1 MRIYFTL
8 ALILFCL
15 SSNTLQAQI
24 GNPAR
29 ADSVALQEQ
38 FDDMLE
44 VSNRFQTYKVVQEPF
59 LRAFMSNVSDSISIY
74 TEEIGNLNATIAT
87 QAGKIQEQATNIT
100 ERDGTI
106 STLENEKESIS
117 LLGIPLSKSTYTKTM
132 YVTLGVLLAAL
143 LLALGRMRYA
153 AGTANEANQKV
164 AKLSEELETSKRRR
178 LEIEQNLRRQLQDEI
193 NKRPRG

>member
-106 STLENEKESIS
+106 STLENEKESIN
-117 LLGIPLSKSTYTKTM
+117 LLGIPLSKSTYTTTM

>member
-1 MRIYFTL
+1 MRTYIIL
-8 ALILFCL
+8 AFVIACL
-15 SSNTLQAQI
+15 STTELEAQI

-59 LRAFMSNVSDSISIY
+59 LRAFMKNVADSISTY
-74 TEEIGNLNATIAT
+74 TGEIKNLNATIAT

-106 STLENEKESIS
+106 TTLENEKESIN
-117 LLGIPLSKSTYTKTM
+117 LLGIPLSKSTYSTTM
-132 YVTLGVLLAAL
+132 YVTIGVLLAAL

-153 AGTANEANQKV
+153 AGTANEANVKV
-164 AKLSEELETSKRRR
+164 TKLSEELETSKRRR

-193 NKRPRG
+193 NKRPKG